1 MSSRRV
7 YVHAHSLKQVCLS
20 DRKAGEEIIA
30 AMIGVGVKK
39 RLFNR
44 LVQDGQMLLGL
55 DEETLVPVRMRIGDL
70 DGTNLSRTLRRVH
83 FQPALNGKTR
93 QGTPWTPLFGADEE
107 VVASCFD
114 DNYYTFATDWDA
126 ADRMYADHVPIKD
139 LRQLLAQQPED
150 PRVADLTLVRGNR
163 LSLTAVAPGSGAD
176 CAPHCERLTPR
187 DLRHVA
193 QSAQGKVSALTESL
207 LSDLD
212 RSLFPDAYLGLIRDN
227 LLESIADAARPIWGS
242 AH

>member
-30 AMIGVGVKK
+30 AMIGVGVRK

-70 DGTNLSRTLRRVH
+70 DGTNLSRTLRRVRY
-83 FQPALNGKTR
+83 QPVLNGKTR
-93 QGTPWTPLFGADEE
+93 QDTPWIPLFDTGEE

-126 ADRMYADHVPIKD
+126 ADRMYADHVPIKE
-139 LRQLLAQQPED
+139 LRHLMAQQPAD

-163 LSLTAVAPGSGAD
+163 LTLTAIEPPNPAER
-176 CAPHCERLTPR
+176 APHSERLTPR
-187 DLRHVA
+187 DLQHVA
-193 QSAQGKVSALTESL
+193 QSAQGKVSALAESL
-207 LSDLD
+207 LHDLD